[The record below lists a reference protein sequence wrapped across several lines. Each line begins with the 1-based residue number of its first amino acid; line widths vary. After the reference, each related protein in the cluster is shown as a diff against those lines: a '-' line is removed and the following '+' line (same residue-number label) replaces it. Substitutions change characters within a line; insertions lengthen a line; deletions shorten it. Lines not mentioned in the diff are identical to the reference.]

1 MSVSDLLQ
9 RRKNGFTLWLP
20 QETANPPALVIGQFV
35 AGAPP
40 SVALLPGSPLVM
52 AQTAPGLW
60 ELPAGQCGLVDGEV
74 YHYWFEID
82 DAAPWHYRKRVRRTD
97 PLATTT
103 DWRVMSSAPAGSDDD
118 VPEPAGVIKFQNG
131 QLLACDPGGSNFAIE
146 ANGVGLAANNFLIIY
161 ELPPRWSQEDGSRL
175 TGVGTFRDVQ
185 ALVDSTPAAN
195 FAGVRLLDQNQY
207 LVDLGV
213 TAIELLPIADSY
225 DDREWGY
232 GTSNYAAPDFDLG
245 FPKGYSYPTA
255 NQDFASLVNACH
267 KNGIRMFLDVVLGYG
282 RQDPD
287 VSVGDSVFHFPQA
300 ASGTSW
306 DNADPEQRTSRPG
319 VLRQDWGGRLWR
331 YITPQSGV
339 YDPISGT
346 IPTTSQPTSVVPARH
361 FLRVAVERWIRD
373 FHVDGLRLD
382 SVETIA
388 NWDFVGEYRQHA
400 RSTFAEVC
408 ASSDNANDHFLVVGE
423 ELTVPLALLKKTAD
437 GQPGQDRLDSLWNE
451 TFKKRIRA
459 AILGHNFDGD
469 GTFEDTIRRL
479 VDCRAAGFSDG
490 SEAVNYIT
498 SHDVEGDGNQRL
510 FDYLDKYGVGKKEE
524 RFKLAFTC
532 LLTAVGIPMILA
544 GEEFGDQSDL
554 SMSYPQKEFDA
565 VNWDRLQN
573 AIDQA
578 ANGVATGQEDTT
590 WRMRVRDHV
599 RALCRL
605 RASHPALGLNDT
617 NVFHLDFDAGKRV
630 MAWSRGSLSNP
641 VVVVANFSDWG
652 TDPSQPGAEYRVP
665 NWPAT
670 PLGMTW
676 FEVTTNR
683 MVPPDWIGRWG
694 LFPWDAKVYIVK

>member
-346 IPTTSQPTSVVPARH
+346 IPTTGQPTSVVPARH

-400 RSTFAEVC
+400 RSTFAEV
-408 ASSDNANDHFLVVGE
+408 A
-423 ELTVPLALLKKTAD
+423 
-437 GQPGQDRLDSLWNE
+437 
-451 TFKKRIRA
+451 
-459 AILGHNFDGD
+459 
-469 GTFEDTIRRL
+469 
-479 VDCRAAGFSDG
+479 
-490 SEAVNYIT
+490 
-498 SHDVEGDGNQRL
+498 
-510 FDYLDKYGVGKKEE
+510 
-524 RFKLAFTC
+524 
-532 LLTAVGIPMILA
+532 
-544 GEEFGDQSDL
+544 
-554 SMSYPQKEFDA
+554 
-565 VNWDRLQN
+565 
-573 AIDQA
+573 
-578 ANGVATGQEDTT
+578 
-590 WRMRVRDHV
+590 
-599 RALCRL
+599 L
-605 RASHPALGLNDT
+605 RATTPTTIS
-617 NVFHLDFDAGKRV
+617 
-630 MAWSRGSLSNP
+630 WSS
-641 VVVVANFSDWG
+641 
-652 TDPSQPGAEYRVP
+652 
-665 NWPAT
+665 
-670 PLGMTW
+670 
-676 FEVTTNR
+676 
-683 MVPPDWIGRWG
+683 
-694 LFPWDAKVYIVK
+694 AKN